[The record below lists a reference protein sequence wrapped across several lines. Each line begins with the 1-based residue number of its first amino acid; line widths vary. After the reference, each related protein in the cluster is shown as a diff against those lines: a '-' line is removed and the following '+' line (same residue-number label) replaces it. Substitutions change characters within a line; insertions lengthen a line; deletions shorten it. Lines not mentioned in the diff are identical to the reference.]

1 MGSKQKIDSSKEK
14 RRKKIEFEDRNR
26 ENLISGW

>member
-1 MGSKQKIDSSKEK
+1 MGLK
-14 RRKKIEFEDRNR
+14 RKKTKKKIEFEDRNR